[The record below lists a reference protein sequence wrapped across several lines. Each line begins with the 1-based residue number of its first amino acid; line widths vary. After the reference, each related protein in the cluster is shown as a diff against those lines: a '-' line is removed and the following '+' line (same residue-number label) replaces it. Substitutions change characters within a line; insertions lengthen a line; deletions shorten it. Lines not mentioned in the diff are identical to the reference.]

1 MAVVVSKVYCSNS
14 EVVLVVRSRPPVVN
28 GGGFIVTNNY
38 TQNVVFKVDG
48 CGILG
53 KKNEVILKDG
63 DGHDLLLIRKKG
75 GVIEA
80 LSMQKKWRGYSKDFE
95 GCEKL
100 VFCLKEPN
108 NNSCFFKKMPIKV
121 SIESNDYKNQKNFQ
135 IAGCFPDRACSI
147 VDSNGNVIAKVGSRK
162 EVQQVMPSKDVYIV
176 TIKAGVDQAFVIGVI
191 AILDY
196 LYDGSTKC

>member
-1 MAVVVSKVYCSNS
+1 MAAVVSKVFCSNS
-14 EVVLVVRSRPPVVN
+14 EIVLVVRRRPHVVN
-28 GGGFIVTNNY
+28 GGGFIVTNNC

-53 KKNEVILKDG
+53 KKDELILRDS

-80 LSMQKKWRGYSKDFE
+80 LSMQRKWRGYSKDFE
-95 GCEKL
+95 GSEKL

-108 NNSCFFKKMPIKV
+108 NSCFFKKMPIKI
-121 SIESNDYKNQKNFQ
+121 SIESNDYKDHKIFQ
-135 IAGCFPDRACSI
+135 IAGYFPDRACSI
-147 VDSNGNVIAKVGSRK
+147 IDSSGNVVAKVGARK
-162 EVQQVMPSKDVYIV
+162 EVQQVMPSKDVYTL
-176 TIKAGVDQAFVIGVI
+176 TIKAGIDQAFVVGVI

-196 LYDGSTKC
+196 IYDGSTRC